1 VTATQIL
8 RRERLSVAAG
18 LAVLVAIALSLGSCG
33 GSGTGSSSE
42 STVSTTA
49 EPTAVDPLAPSRFAD
64 PTQPVSVNLSGRFEL
79 LLPADPTRGWRWVL
93 EPVDTAVVVPL
104 SSEFL
109 EDPVLLSSTSSTTTS
124 TNSSTN
130 TNASEPTV
138 TWVPTTTTTIDPDS
152 PEVAPMVQVISFAA
166 RSIATTE
173 IRLRYERIS
182 GSDRD
187 PRTTTFTVVVHAVT
201 S

>member
-1 VTATQIL
+1 MPAISIH

-18 LAVLVAIALSLGSCG
+18 LSVLVAIVLSLSSCG
-33 GSGTGSSSE
+33 GSGSGSSSE
-42 STVSTTA
+42 SSENTATTTA
-49 EPTAVDPLAPSRFAD
+49 EVTTADPLAPSRFAD

-93 EPVDTAVVVPL
+93 EPVDTAVIVPL

-109 EDPVLLSSTSSTTTS
+109 DDPNLLASTSSTTSSTSSTT
-124 TNSSTN
+124 
-130 TNASEPTV
+130 EPTV

-152 PEVAPMVQVISFAA
+152 PEAAPMVQVIAFAA
-166 RSIATTE
+166 RSIATAE

-182 GSDRD
+182 SSDRN
-187 PRTTTFTVVVHAVT
+187 PRTTTFTVVVHAIT